1 MADISAPWRLP
12 WTGFTGG
19 AGYRR
24 RWPFAGA
31 GVVSRRKRPRAFG
44 HPARPR
50 PRRRT
55 LGLRE
60 MTSGGERRTGPALEA
75 MYQLVR
81 WLIPTLDRFPRRQK
95 FLLGDRIQT
104 TALDG
109 LERLVEATF
118 TRNRGRL
125 LNQVNVDLDKLRL
138 LLRLAKELG
147 HLDARRYE
155 HGARRLEEV
164 GRLVGGWRRAH
175 RDAEG

>member
-1 MADISAPWRLP
+1 
-12 WTGFTGG
+12 
-19 AGYRR
+19 
-24 RWPFAGA
+24 
-31 GVVSRRKRPRAFG
+31 
-44 HPARPR
+44 
-50 PRRRT
+50 
-55 LGLRE
+55 